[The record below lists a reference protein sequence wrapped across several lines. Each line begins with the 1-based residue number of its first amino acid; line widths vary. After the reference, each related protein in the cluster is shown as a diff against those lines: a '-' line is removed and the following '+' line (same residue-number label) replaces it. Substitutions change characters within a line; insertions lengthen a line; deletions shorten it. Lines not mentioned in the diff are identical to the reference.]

1 MSIFDHCDYSQHEQ
15 VHFVSDKCTGLTA
28 IIAVHDTR
36 LGPAVGGCR
45 MNPYP
50 SSQDALSD
58 ALRLSKAMTYKNA
71 LAGLPFGGG
80 KSVIIAN
87 PHTEKTPE
95 MLEAFGT
102 YIDQLGGKYIAA
114 EDSGTSP
121 SDMAHIAKTTQHVAG
136 LSTADSDGDPS
147 PATARGVLLS
157 IQAAAEHQMGR
168 RQLEGL
174 SVVVQGLGH
183 VGFELAKLLVRE
195 GAIVYGSDANNENL
209 NRAAREL
216 EVHPIDV
223 NNCLSMPCDILVPC
237 ALGGVLN
244 EHSIPN
250 LATKIIAGA
259 ANNQLATPEDAIRLA
274 DRGILYCPDFLI
286 NSGGIVDIYHRR
298 TNASANIILDA
309 EKSFLDRLTVVLETA
324 ARHSTTPYQ
333 VASYMAEQLLEMHTE
348 APLPKQAA

>member
-15 VHFVSDKCTGLTA
+15 VHFVSDKSTGLSA

-45 MNPYP
+45 MHPYP

-58 ALRLSKAMTYKNA
+58 ALRLSQAMTYKNA

-121 SDMAHIAKTTQHVAG
+121 SDMAHIAETTGHVAG
-136 LSTADSDGDPS
+136 LSTNDCDGDPS
-147 PATARGVLLS
+147 PATARGVFLS
-157 IQAAAEHQMGR
+157 IQTAARYKMGR

-195 GAIVYGSDANNENL
+195 GAIVYGSDANKEHL
-209 NRAAREL
+209 HRAIQEL
-216 EVHPIDV
+216 EILPVDV
-223 NNCLSMPCDILVPC
+223 KDCLSTPCDILAPC
-237 ALGGVLN
+237 ALGAVVN
-244 EHSIPN
+244 ERSIPQ
-250 LATKIIAGA
+250 LAPQIVAGA
-259 ANNQLATPEDAIRLA
+259 ANNQLATPEDAIRLSN
-274 DRGILYCPDFLI
+274 RGILYCPDFLI
-286 NSGGIVDIYHRR
+286 NSGGIVDIYHRNI
-298 TNASANIILDA
+298 NASANAILDA
-309 EKSFLDRLTVVLETA
+309 EKSLLDRLTLVLETA

-333 VASYMAEQLLEMHTE
+333 VATYMAEQLLGMHTE
-348 APLPKQAA
+348 ARLPKQAA

>member
-15 VHFVSDKCTGLTA
+15 VHFVSDKSTGLNA

-45 MNPYP
+45 IHAYP

-58 ALRLSKAMTYKNA
+58 ALRLSQAMTYKNV

-80 KSVIIAN
+80 KSVIIAD
-87 PHTEKTPE
+87 PQTEKTSE
-95 MLEAFGT
+95 MLEVFGT

-136 LSTADSDGDPS
+136 LSTEHSDGDPS
-147 PATARGVLLS
+147 PATARGVLVS
-157 IQAAAEHQMGR
+157 IQTAAEHKLGR

-183 VGFELAKLLVRE
+183 VGFELAKLLMRE
-195 GAIVYGSDANNENL
+195 GAIVYGSDANQENL
-209 NRAAREL
+209 NRAAQEL
-216 EVHPIDV
+216 EVHPVDV
-223 NNCLSMPCDILVPC
+223 NSCLSMPCDILAPC

-244 EHSIPN
+244 EHNIPN
-250 LATKIIAGA
+250 LATKIVAGA
-259 ANNQLATPEDAIRLA
+259 ANNQLATPQDAIRLA

-286 NSGGIVDIYHRR
+286 NSGGILDIYHRR
-298 TNASANIILDA
+298 TNASANVILDA

-333 VASYMAEQLLEMHTE
+333 VASHMAEQLREMDTE
-348 APLPKQAA
+348 ALLPKQAA

>member
-15 VHFVSDKCTGLTA
+15 VHFVSDKSTGLSA

-45 MNPYP
+45 IHRYP

-58 ALRLSKAMTYKNA
+58 ALRLSQAMTYKNA

-102 YIDQLGGKYIAA
+102 YIEQLGGQYVAA

-121 SDMAHIAKTTQHVAG
+121 SDMAQIAKTTRHVAG
-136 LSTADSDGDPS
+136 LSTDDSNGDPS
-147 PATARGVLLS
+147 PATAKGVFLS
-157 IQAAAEHQMGR
+157 IQAAAKHKMGR

-195 GAIVYGSDANNENL
+195 GAIVYGSDANTEHL
-209 NRAAREL
+209 HRAAQEL
-216 EVHPIDV
+216 EILPVDV
-223 NNCLSMPCDILVPC
+223 KDCLSTPCDILAPC
-237 ALGGVLN
+237 ALGAVLS
-244 EHSIPN
+244 ERSIPS

-259 ANNQLATPEDAIRLA
+259 ANNQLATPEDAIRLS

-286 NSGGIVDIYHRR
+286 NSGGIVDIYHRK
-298 TNASANIILDA
+298 TNASANVILDA
-309 EKSFLDRLTVVLETA
+309 EKSLLDRLTLVLEAA

-333 VASYMAEQLLEMHTE
+333 VATYMAEQLLEMHTE
-348 APLPKQAA
+348 ASLPKQAA

>member
-15 VHFVSDKCTGLTA
+15 VHFVSDKSTGLNA

-45 MNPYP
+45 MHPYP

-58 ALRLSKAMTYKNA
+58 ALRLSQAMTYKNA

-102 YIDQLGGKYIAA
+102 YIEQLGGQYVAA

-121 SDMAHIAKTTQHVAG
+121 SDMAHIAETTRHVAG
-136 LSTADSDGDPS
+136 LSSDDCDGDPS
-147 PATARGVLLS
+147 PATAKGVFLS
-157 IQAAAEHQMGR
+157 IQTAAKHKMGR
-168 RQLEGL
+168 NQLEGL

-195 GAIVYGSDANNENL
+195 GAIVYGSDANTEHL
-209 NRAAREL
+209 HRAVQEL
-216 EVHPIDV
+216 EILPVDV
-223 NNCLSMPCDILVPC
+223 KDCLSTPCDILAPC
-237 ALGGVLN
+237 ALGAVLN
-244 EHSIPN
+244 ARSIPK
-250 LATKIIAGA
+250 LATKIVAGA
-259 ANNQLATPEDAIRLA
+259 ANNQLATPEDAIRLS

-286 NSGGIVDIYHRR
+286 NSGGIVDIYQRR
-298 TNASANIILDA
+298 TNANANAILDA
-309 EKSFLDRLTVVLETA
+309 EKSLLDRLTIVLETA

-333 VASYMAEQLLEMHTE
+333 VATYMAEQLLEVCTE
-348 APLPKQAA
+348 ATLPKQAA

>member
-15 VHFVSDKCTGLTA
+15 VHFVSDKSTGLNG

-45 MNPYP
+45 MHPYP

-58 ALRLSKAMTYKNA
+58 ALRLSQAMTYKNA

-95 MLEAFGT
+95 MLKAFGT
-102 YIDQLGGKYIAA
+102 YIDQLGGQYVAA

-121 SDMAHIAKTTQHVAG
+121 SDMAQIAKTTRHVAG
-136 LSTADSDGDPS
+136 LSTNDNDGDPS
-147 PATARGVLLS
+147 PATAKGVFLS
-157 IQAAAEHQMGR
+157 IQAAAKHKMGR

-195 GAIVYGSDANNENL
+195 GAIVYGSDANKEHL
-209 NRAAREL
+209 HRAVQEL
-216 EVHPIDV
+216 EILPVDV
-223 NNCLSMPCDILVPC
+223 KDCLSTPCDILAPC
-237 ALGGVLN
+237 ALGAVVN
-244 EHSIPN
+244 ERSIPK

-259 ANNQLATPEDAIRLA
+259 ANNQLATPEDAIRLS

-286 NSGGIVDIYHRR
+286 NSGGIVDIYHRK
-298 TNASANIILDA
+298 TNASANAILDA
-309 EKSFLDRLTVVLETA
+309 EKSLLDRLTIVLETA

-333 VASYMAEQLLEMHTE
+333 VATSMAEQLLDMHTE
-348 APLPKQAA
+348 ATVPKQAA

>member
-15 VHFVSDKCTGLTA
+15 VHFLSDKSTGLTA

-45 MNPYP
+45 MHPYS
-50 SSQDALSD
+50 SSQDALCD
-58 ALRLSKAMTYKNA
+58 ALRLSQAMTYKNA

-80 KSVIIAN
+80 KSVIIAD
-87 PHTEKTPE
+87 PHTQKTPE
-95 MLEAFGT
+95 MLEAFGA
-102 YIDQLGGKYIAA
+102 YIDQLGGQYVAA

-136 LSTADSDGDPS
+136 LSNDDSDGDPS
-147 PATARGVLLS
+147 PATARGVFLS
-157 IQAAAEHQMGR
+157 IQKAAEHKMGR
-168 RQLEGL
+168 QQLEGL
-174 SVVVQGLGH
+174 SVVVQGLGR

-195 GAIVYGSDANNENL
+195 GAIVYGSDANKDHI
-209 NRAAREL
+209 NRAVQEL
-216 EVHPIDV
+216 EIHPVDV
-223 NNCLSMPCDILVPC
+223 NDCLSTPCDILAPC
-237 ALGGVLN
+237 ALGAVLN
-244 EHSIPN
+244 ERSIPN

-298 TNASANIILDA
+298 SDASANAVLGT
-309 EKSFLDRLTVVLETA
+309 EKSLLDRLAIVLETA

-333 VASYMAEQLLEMHTE
+333 VAIYMAEQQLEEHKE
-348 APLPKQAA
+348 ARVPKQAG

>member
-15 VHFVSDKCTGLTA
+15 VHFVSDKSTGLSA

-45 MNPYP
+45 MHRYP

-58 ALRLSKAMTYKNA
+58 ALRLSQAMTYKNA

-102 YIDQLGGKYIAA
+102 YIEQLGGQYVAA

-121 SDMAHIAKTTQHVAG
+121 SDMAQIAKTTRHVAG
-136 LSTADSDGDPS
+136 LSTDDSNGDPS
-147 PATARGVLLS
+147 PATAKGVFLS
-157 IQAAAEHQMGR
+157 IQAAAKHKMGR

-195 GAIVYGSDANNENL
+195 GAIVYGSDANTEHL
-209 NRAAREL
+209 HRAAQEL
-216 EVHPIDV
+216 EILPVDV
-223 NNCLSMPCDILVPC
+223 KDCLSKPCDILAPC
-237 ALGGVLN
+237 ALGAVLN
-244 EHSIPN
+244 ERSIPK

-259 ANNQLATPEDAIRLA
+259 ANNQLATPEDAIRLS

-286 NSGGIVDIYHRR
+286 NSGGIVDIYHRK
-298 TNASANIILDA
+298 TNASANVILDA
-309 EKSFLDRLTVVLETA
+309 EKSLLDRLTLVLEAA
-324 ARHSTTPYQ
+324 ARNSTTPYQ
-333 VASYMAEQLLEMHTE
+333 VATYMAEQLLEIHTE
-348 APLPKQAA
+348 ASLPKQAA

>member
-15 VHFVSDKCTGLTA
+15 VHFVSDKSTGLSA

-45 MNPYP
+45 MHPYS

-58 ALRLSKAMTYKNA
+58 ALRLSQAMTYKNA

-102 YIDQLGGKYIAA
+102 YIEQLDGQYVAA

-121 SDMAHIAKTTQHVAG
+121 SDMAQIAKTTRHVAG
-136 LSTADSDGDPS
+136 LSTNDSNGDPS
-147 PATARGVLLS
+147 PATAKGVFLS
-157 IQAAAEHQMGR
+157 IQTAAKQKMGR

-195 GAIVYGSDANNENL
+195 GAIVYGSDANKEHL
-209 NRAAREL
+209 HRAVQEL
-216 EVHPIDV
+216 EILPVDV
-223 NNCLSMPCDILVPC
+223 NDCLSTPCDILAPC
-237 ALGGVLN
+237 ALGAVLN
-244 EHSIPN
+244 QCSIPK

-259 ANNQLATPEDAIRLA
+259 ANNQLNTPEDAIRLSN
-274 DRGILYCPDFLI
+274 RGILYCPDFLI
-286 NSGGIVDIYHRR
+286 NSGGIVDIYHRNI
-298 TNASANIILDA
+298 NASANAILDA
-309 EKSFLDRLTVVLETA
+309 EKSLLDRLTIVLETA

-333 VASYMAEQLLEMHTE
+333 IATYMAEQLLGMHTK
-348 APLPKQAA
+348 AKLPKQAA

>member
-15 VHFVSDKCTGLTA
+15 VHFVSDKSTGLSA

-45 MNPYP
+45 MHHYP

-58 ALRLSKAMTYKNA
+58 ALRLSQAMTYKNA

-102 YIDQLGGKYIAA
+102 YIEQLGGQYVAA

-121 SDMAHIAKTTQHVAG
+121 SDMAQIAKTTRHVAG
-136 LSTADSDGDPS
+136 LSTDDSNGDPS
-147 PATARGVLLS
+147 PATAKGVFLS
-157 IQAAAEHQMGR
+157 IQAAAKHKMGR

-195 GAIVYGSDANNENL
+195 GAIVYGSDANTEHL
-209 NRAAREL
+209 HRAAQEL
-216 EVHPIDV
+216 EILPVDV
-223 NNCLSMPCDILVPC
+223 KDCLSKPCDILAPC
-237 ALGGVLN
+237 ALGAVLN
-244 EHSIPN
+244 ERSIPK

-259 ANNQLATPEDAIRLA
+259 ANNQLATPEDAIRLS

-286 NSGGIVDIYHRR
+286 NSGGIVDIYHRK
-298 TNASANIILDA
+298 TNASANVILDA
-309 EKSFLDRLTVVLETA
+309 EKSLLDRLTLVLEAA

-333 VASYMAEQLLEMHTE
+333 VATYMAEQLLEMHTE
-348 APLPKQAA
+348 ASLPKQAA